1 MLASQNVQM
10 PAAVVA
16 NVLSVRLYRKIS
28 MKLLQKHRQFQLTV
42 TELHLKIR
50 LFNHGLE
57 LKGFDEFLRMNAFTL
72 HAD

>member
-16 NVLSVRLYRKIS
+16 NVLSVLLYKKNS
-28 MKLLQKHRQFQLTV
+28 MKLLQKHRQFQLTG

-57 LKGFDEFLRMNAFTL
+57 PKGFDEFLRINAFIV
-72 HAD
+72 HSD